1 MIDDEFEK
9 TEKKSKGSLSK
20 LVERKQLINRRA
32 AGPEFRLHR
41 SSDKTVSSCA
51 NVPCEYVPTLRVLVS
66 SRLLGLLLLL
76 LLLLLSLL
84 FFHVMLAVLIRGI
97 HLLAK
102 KCAR

>member
-32 AGPEFRLHR
+32 AGPGFHLHR
-41 SSDKTVSSCA
+41 SSEKTVSSCA

-76 LLLLLSLL
+76 LLLLLSLYL
-84 FFHVMLAVLIRGI
+84 YRYPHTHYPKLYTDSTDS
-97 HLLAK
+97 
-102 KCAR
+102 